1 MNTEYKNGIWTL
13 NISDGYYV
21 RIYKMLTGGYDYALV
36 NNKGKFPVEEQ
47 KQHAATLQDAIDCSR
62 TLLKYAESI
71 KAAIAIA
78 NANEKYQ
85 GEFDKN
91 ATYTGG
97 EVVFKDKAYHL
108 VVDGKVLGLGK

>member
-47 KQHAATLQDAIDCSR
+47 KQHVATLQDAIDCSR

-71 KAAIAIA
+71 DEVINNVTEVYKGDW
-78 NANEKYQ
+78 N
-85 GEFDKN
+85 KN
-91 ATYTGG
+91 KTYIEGA
-97 EVVFKDKAYHL
+97 VVFKDKKYHML
-108 VVDGKVLGLGK
+108 IDGKFVAFEK